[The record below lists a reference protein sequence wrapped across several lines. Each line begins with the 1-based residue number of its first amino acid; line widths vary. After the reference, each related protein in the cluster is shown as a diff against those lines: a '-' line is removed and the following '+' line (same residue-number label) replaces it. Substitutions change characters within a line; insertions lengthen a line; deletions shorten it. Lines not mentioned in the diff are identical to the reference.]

1 MDGCVN
7 TSGRNYEM
15 SKLRRY
21 FLAFP
26 PLRAMWMAGSKLK
39 HRLIFSK
46 QKHTKFD
53 LRYFL
58 VFPPLRAINLIIS
71 KLKLNK
77 SRRGELVEFPV
88 SDCVCPALRAKTCD
102 IDIFELTFLLR
113 DCDVKLQTEPRFI
126 IDAGAHIGCAA
137 LFFAS
142 SFPRAN
148 IVAIEPDPGNYQ
160 VLLRNTRGNQ
170 RIRAIH
176 AAVWHRPESV
186 IITNEQDDPCAFQIK
201 SANGQCATI
210 QGLTVSAI
218 IRDCGFE
225 NIDLLKL
232 DIEGAEREIFGAG
245 DLDWMNRTRAIMI
258 ELHDRFRPGCEAAFL
273 NAARRFGFEITQQN
287 TGNIVAQRT

>member
-1 MDGCVN
+1 
-7 TSGRNYEM
+7 M
-15 SKLRRY
+15 SELPRY
-21 FLAFP
+21 FFAFA
-26 PLRAMWMAGSKLK
+26 PLRAMWLIGSKLK

-46 QKHTKFD
+46 RKHTRFD

-58 VFPPLRAINLIIS
+58 AFPPLTAMRLIRS
-71 KLKLNK
+71 KLKLSK
-77 SRRGELVEFPV
+77 TRSGELVEFPV
-88 SDCVCPALRAKTCD
+88 SHSVCPALRARTQD

-113 DCDVKLQTEPRFI
+113 DCNAILQREPRVI

-160 VLLRNTRGNQ
+160 LLLRNTRGNQ

-186 IITNEQDDPCAFQIK
+186 VIANEKDDPCAFQIK
-201 SANGQCATI
+201 SAGSQCTMI

-218 IRDCGFE
+218 IKECGFE
-225 NIDLLKL
+225 KIDLLKF
-232 DIEGAEREIFGAG
+232 DIEGAEREIFATG
-245 DLDWMNRTRAIMI
+245 DLDWMNRTHAIMI
-258 ELHDRFRPGCEAAFL
+258 ELHDRFRPGCEAAFVG
-273 NAARRFGFEITQQN
+273 AARRYGFEITQQT
-287 TGNIVAQRT
+287 TGNVVAQRT

>member
-1 MDGCVN
+1 
-7 TSGRNYEM
+7 M
-15 SKLRRY
+15 SELRRY

-26 PLRAMWMAGSKLK
+26 PLRAMWLLGSKLK
-39 HRLIFSK
+39 HRVVFSK
-46 QKHTKFD
+46 RKHRKLD

-58 VFPPLRAINLIIS
+58 VFPPLTAMNLIRS

-77 SRRGELVEFPV
+77 SQSGELVEFPV
-88 SDCVCPALRAKTCD
+88 SDSVCPALRARTQD

-113 DCDVKLQTEPRFI
+113 DCDVKLQTKPQCI

-160 VLLRNTRGNQ
+160 LLLRNTRGNK
-170 RIRAIH
+170 RIRTIH

-186 IITNEQDDPCAFQIK
+186 VITNEQDDPCAFQIK
-201 SANGQCATI
+201 SAGGQCTTI

-218 IRDCGFE
+218 MRKCGFE
-225 NIDLLKL
+225 KIDLLKL
-232 DIEGAEREIFGAG
+232 DIEGAEREIFDAS
-245 DLDWMNRTRAIMI
+245 DLDWMKITHAIMI

-273 NAARRFGFEITQQN
+273 NAARRFGFEITQHT

>member
-1 MDGCVN
+1 
-7 TSGRNYEM
+7 M
-15 SKLRRY
+15 SELRRY

-26 PLRAMWMAGSKLK
+26 PLRAMWLLGSKLK
-39 HRLIFSK
+39 HRLIHSK
-46 QKHTKFD
+46 RKHTKFD

-58 VFPPLRAINLIIS
+58 AFPPLTAMNLIRS
-71 KLKLNK
+71 KLKLSK
-77 SRRGELVEFPV
+77 SRSGELVEFPV
-88 SDCVCPALRAKTCD
+88 SDCVCPALRARTHD

-148 IVAIEPDPGNYQ
+148 IAAIEPDPGNYQ

-176 AAVWHRPESV
+176 AAVWRRPESV
-186 IITNEQDDPCAFQIK
+186 VIANEQDDPCAFQIK
-201 SANGQCATI
+201 SADGQCTTI

-218 IRDCGFE
+218 IRECGFE
-225 NIDLLKL
+225 KVDLLKL
-232 DIEGAEREIFGAG
+232 DIEGAEREIFDAG
-245 DLDWMNRTRAIMI
+245 DLDWMNRTHAIMI

-273 NAARRFGFEITQQN
+273 NAARRFGFEITQQT

>member
-1 MDGCVN
+1 MP
-7 TSGRNYEM
+7 E
-15 SKLRRY
+15 LRRY
-21 FLAFP
+21 FLVFP
-26 PLRAMWMAGSKLK
+26 LFRAMWLFGSKLK
-39 HRLIFSK
+39 HRLIFSRR
-46 QKHTKFD
+46 KHAKFD

-58 VFPPLRAINLIIS
+58 IFSPLRAINLIRS

-77 SRRGELVEFPV
+77 SRGGELVEFPV
-88 SDCVCPALRAKTCD
+88 SGCVRPALRAKTCD

-113 DCDVKLQTEPRFI
+113 DCDVKFQTEPRFI

-148 IVAIEPDPGNYQ
+148 IAAIEPDPSNYQ
-160 VLLRNTRGNQ
+160 VLLRNTRGNR

-186 IITNEQDDPCAFQIK
+186 VIANEQDDPCAFQIK
-201 SANGQCATI
+201 SAEGQCAAI

-218 IRDCGFE
+218 MRECGFE

-258 ELHDRFRPGCEAAFL
+258 ELHDRFRPGCEAAFF
-273 NAARRFGFEITQQN
+273 NAARRFGFEITQQT
-287 TGNIVAQRT
+287 TGNIVAQRTRAPLEGRAH

>member
-1 MDGCVN
+1 
-7 TSGRNYEM
+7 M

-21 FLAFP
+21 FFALP
-26 PLRAMWMAGSKLK
+26 PLRAMWLIGSKLK

-46 QKHTKFD
+46 RKHTKFD

-58 VFPPLRAINLIIS
+58 AFPPSTAMNLIRS
-71 KLKLNK
+71 KLKLSK
-77 SRRGELVEFPV
+77 SRSGELVEFPV
-88 SDCVCPALRAKTCD
+88 SDCVCPALRARTQD

-113 DCDVKLQTEPRFI
+113 DCDVKLQTEPQCI

-160 VLLRNTRGNQ
+160 LLLRNTRGNK
-170 RIRAIH
+170 RIRSIH

-186 IITNEQDDPCAFQIK
+186 VITNEQDDPCAFQVK
-201 SANGQCATI
+201 SAGGQCTTI

-218 IRDCGFE
+218 IRECGFE
-225 NIDLLKL
+225 RIDLLKL
-232 DIEGAEREIFGAG
+232 DIEGAEREIFDTG
-245 DLDWMNRTRAIMI
+245 DLDWMNRTHAIMI

-273 NAARRFGFEITQQN
+273 NAARRFGFEITQQT
-287 TGNIVAQRT
+287 TGNLVAQRT

>member
-1 MDGCVN
+1 
-7 TSGRNYEM
+7 M

-21 FLAFP
+21 FFAFP
-26 PLRAMWMAGSKLK
+26 PLRAMWLIGSKLK
-39 HRLIFSK
+39 HRVVFSK
-46 QKHTKFD
+46 RKHRKFD

-58 VFPPLRAINLIIS
+58 VFPPLTAMNLIRS

-77 SRRGELVEFPV
+77 SPSGELVEFPV
-88 SDCVCPALRAKTCD
+88 SDSVCPALRARTQD

-113 DCDVKLQTEPRFI
+113 DCDVKLQTQPRFI

-148 IVAIEPDPGNYQ
+148 IFAIEPDPGNYQ
-160 VLLRNTRGNQ
+160 VLLRNTRDNQ

-186 IITNEQDDPCAFQIK
+186 IIGNEQDDPCAFQIK
-201 SANGQCATI
+201 SADGQCTTI
-210 QGLTVSAI
+210 QGLTLSAI
-218 IRDCGFE
+218 IRECGFE
-225 NIDLLKL
+225 RIDLLKL
-232 DIEGAEREIFGAG
+232 DIEGAEKEIFDTD
-245 DLDWMNRTRAIMI
+245 DLDWMNRTHTIMV

-273 NAARRFGFEITQQN
+273 NAARRFGFEITQRT